1 MNCEEIYSMKI
12 FYNDKLMANIIHT
25 QNIYL
30 MQMHSMISKTL
41 NLFQNN
47 QNLIKKK
54 TQYCSK
60 LK

>member
-1 MNCEEIYSMKI
+1 
-12 FYNDKLMANIIHT
+12 MANNTHT

-54 TQYCSK
+54 LNTVVS
-60 LK
+60 